1 MLKEN
6 LLESSDQE
14 KEPSPEKLEEEMAE
28 TQERIKGL
36 EERLKE
42 VEKELGIFKG
52 KKIYT
57 DQSRVHITEKERNQ
71 EKRESLH

>member
-1 MLKEN
+1 MSKEN
-6 LLESSDQE
+6 LLESSNQE
-14 KEPSPEKLEEEMAE
+14 KEPSPEELEEEMTE
-28 TQERIKGL
+28 MKEKIKDL
-36 EERLKE
+36 EKRLKE
-42 VEKELGIFKG
+42 VEKELGISKG